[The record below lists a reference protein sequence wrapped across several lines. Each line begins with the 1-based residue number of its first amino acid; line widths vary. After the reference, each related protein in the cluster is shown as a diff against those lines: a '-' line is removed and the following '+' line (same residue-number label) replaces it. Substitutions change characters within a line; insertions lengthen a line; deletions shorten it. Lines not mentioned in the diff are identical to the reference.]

1 MNFGIVVEGEQ
12 DGAAYPELI
21 RKIRD
26 DIEAVFSIPSGGV
39 GTLKKEFVDLLKQ
52 LPWRAPHPIDR
63 ALVIMDSDCSD
74 AHVWEDQLVQI
85 YEQSHFRPNF
95 PVHFHV
101 TKCKLETWLLADEN
115 AISQVS
121 QQRGKNKRV
130 TAIRTDLES
139 HKEAKELF
147 HRQLSKADLRATAL
161 VYKEI
166 ASFADIARIS
176 ARCPNF
182 RQFVDK
188 IRAF

>member
-1 MNFGIVVEGEQ
+1 MNFGIIVEGEQ
-12 DGAAYPELI
+12 DCAAYPELI

-26 DIEAVFSIPSGGV
+26 DIVSIFAIPCGGV
-39 GTLKKEFVDLLKQ
+39 GTLKKEFVNSLKQ
-52 LPWRAPHPIDR
+52 LPWRSPHPINT
-63 ALVIMDSDCSD
+63 AFVIMDSDCSD
-74 AHVWEDQLVQI
+74 AFVWEEQLGQI
-85 YEQSHFRPNF
+85 YEQSRSKPNF
-95 PVHFHV
+95 PVRFHA

-115 AISQVS
+115 AVNQVS
-121 QQRGKNKRV
+121 QNRGKGKRV
-130 TAIRTDLES
+130 SAIKVDLES

-147 HRQLSKADLRATAL
+147 NRQLTLADLRATAP

-188 IRAF
+188 IRAL